1 MMNLKECI
9 RRAMNTDAEV
19 INMTW
24 KVTVK
29 EERKFKLP
37 CIFGFE
43 PWCSE
48 DNPPILPLPFLFP
61 KEEEKE

>member
-1 MMNLKECI
+1 MGVV
-9 RRAMNTDAEV
+9 V

-29 EERKFKLP
+29 EEKKFKLP

-48 DNPPILPLPFLFP
+48 DNPPILPLPFLP
-61 KEEEKE
+61 HEEE